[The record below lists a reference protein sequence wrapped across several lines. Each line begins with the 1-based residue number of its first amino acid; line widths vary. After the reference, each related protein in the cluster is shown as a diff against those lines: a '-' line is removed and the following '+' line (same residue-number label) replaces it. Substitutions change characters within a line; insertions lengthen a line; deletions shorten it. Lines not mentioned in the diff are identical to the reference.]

1 VKEATAELRTRN
13 AQVEDMYRRVFDLRE
28 ALAKAEQ
35 LAAVGQAAANVAHQV
50 GTPLNLVSGYVQVLL
65 AEPALDDRTRRRL
78 ETMQRQI
85 EQVTS
90 AVRGLLDRARRTV
103 QKEQIDPAALID
115 RVIEIAQ
122 PRLDRSR
129 VSLSVGAAPG
139 LPRIEADAVQL
150 ELALLNLVTN
160 AIDAMPDG
168 GSLDLRLTPAGTGVR
183 LEVADSGPG
192 IPEAMLTSIFEPWVT
207 TKPFG
212 RGTGLG
218 LAIARSVIGAH
229 GGTISVANRSPRGA
243 VFTVELPAVAP
254 AASVEPRAESGAR
267 RQGRS

>member
-1 VKEATAELRTRN
+1 
-13 AQVEDMYRRVFDLRE
+13 M
-28 ALAKAEQ
+28 
-35 LAAVGQAAANVAHQV
+35 
-50 GTPLNLVSGYVQVLL
+50 
-65 AEPALDDRTRRRL
+65 
-78 ETMQRQI
+78 
-85 EQVTS
+85 TS
-90 AVRGLLDRARRTV
+90 AARGLLDRARRTV

-129 VSLSVGAAPG
+129 VALSVGAAPG

-160 AIDAMPDG
+160 PIDDMADG

-218 LAIARSVIGAH
+218 LAVRVSRR
-229 GGTISVANRSPRGA
+229 GT
-243 VFTVELPAVAP
+243 
-254 AASVEPRAESGAR
+254 
-267 RQGRS
+267 QH